1 MDEKRETHIKRLGID
16 LGTSSLGWA
25 ILDDDRLLSAPTGSA
40 ARSPIEC
47 GVIVFPEGMAREKGN
62 LKSAAAER
70 RKKRAM
76 RRLIVRRKYRKFAIL
91 KLLIEN
97 GMCPL
102 AADALKAWQSKGVY
116 PLADKAFMQWLAST
130 PEKNP
135 YADRARAATEK
146 VDAAT
151 LGRALYHIAQRRGF
165 KSSRKEMLQE
175 LQRQEGEGTSTR
187 AAQDDL
193 GIVKKEIAD
202 LTQKLEETGM
212 TLGQYF
218 YSIFGKPGA
227 EGKIRTRRTGRKE
240 HYEKEFDKIAQV
252 QELAPELAKEI
263 RKILFYQRPLRSQR
277 GAVGSCELEKSGRY
291 PRCLEGHPRYELFRA
306 LAFLNNLR
314 VSSDAPADPDRPR
327 LAKDEGRPLTP
338 EEHAKILG
346 HLRTRKTALQ
356 VGKMGTIDRSLKHLR
371 TNYRADDEFPR
382 METTARFMAC
392 GIPEDKW
399 QMAFDALLDFEDLEL
414 LGQWAQKPERLG
426 LSAEAAKQF
435 IRIDPPDERAAYS
448 LHAINLIIP
457 WLERGRNLHDAIAFA
472 KLPSAIPGFEQK
484 ADAVVARLDAERAA
498 YKADKA
504 KMEDIFGATGNLYAV
519 KPLRE
524 RWKAVIADEFAGD
537 PSKLYIDESAPDYD
551 NPQLP
556 PVDLGSIRNP
566 LANRALTILRK
577 LINTLRKQGRIDSR
591 TIINIELAKS
601 VNSAASCGAVEAV
614 NKANKAQREADAAR
628 LREHKLPDDDDE
640 TLLRYRLWEEQDHK
654 SVYTGQAID
663 VADILRCDIEHTV
676 PRSLGGTSKREN
688 LTLCE
693 ATFNRDIKRDL
704 LPCEC
709 PDQDI
714 LWHDGGVLSAWQKK
728 LAELDKECDRARKKA
743 VVVRHSGDA
752 DAYAKKRKDYLVLKT
767 KRDYWSEKLRT
778 FRTTREEATQH
789 GFLPRQLAGTGLIT
803 RQAVDLLKTRYQKVY
818 PRNGAATSY
827 ARKAWG
833 LQKEDEAKERIDHVH
848 HAIDAIVIA
857 ALDTARFSA
866 ICAELGRD
874 DVRND
879 WSATCPSPYGDH
891 FGEMIRHAVDGILV
905 RHLRSNAQRRPVTR
919 CARRNSVRLAKPIEL
934 RDGTKLSRVKSAGST
949 VRGSLHNDTLY
960 GKIFEPAGATERVV
974 IRKALAG
981 FSENDKFLSVLE
993 QVVDPAVK
1001 AALKSQAQAYLAQD
1015 KKTKLFAQTY
1025 WMNAEKRIPIQKVRI
1040 FVGNVADPDALRRQV
1055 FTKPGKA
1062 GQLHGSVYV
1071 SGSDLLSMDI
1081 PATGS
1086 PCIVSLLDKAR
1097 GRAADGNGQLAIYP
1111 EQLAL
1116 AYDQSPNE
1124 LRALTEVQLAKRLY
1138 VVRKTEEGRATFRYH
1153 REARPATILAAALA
1167 EAGDSSKG
1175 QTSVNAQEP
1184 VPLLRLSASYIRS
1197 HMAFE
1202 GVSFRLDLSG
1212 RIEWLDD

>member
-1 MDEKRETHIKRLGID
+1 MNEKLETNIKRLGID

-25 ILDDDRLLSAPTGSA
+25 ILDDERLLSAPTGTA

-76 RRLIVRRKYRKFAIL
+76 RRLVARRKYRKFAIL

-97 GMCPL
+97 GMCPIGKES
-102 AADALKAWQSKGVY
+102 LKQWASKGIY
-116 PLADKAFMQWLAST
+116 PVADKAFMQWLSST
-130 PEKNP
+130 PDKNP
-135 YADRARAATEK
+135 YADRARAAEEK
-146 VDAAT
+146 VDAPT

-165 KSSRKEMLQE
+165 KSSRKEILQD
-175 LQRQEGEGTSTR
+175 LQRQENDSPAR
-187 AAQDDL
+187 RPAQDDL
-193 GIVKKEIAD
+193 GVVKKEIAD
-202 LTQKLEETGM
+202 LSQKLEETGM

-218 YSIFGKPGA
+218 HSIFGKPGA
-227 EGKIRTRRTGRKE
+227 EGKIRTRKTGRKE
-240 HYEKEFDKIAQV
+240 HYEKEFDQIARI
-252 QELAPELAKEI
+252 QELSPELTRQI
-263 RKILFYQRPLRSQR
+263 RSILFYQRPLRSQR
-277 GAVGSCELEKSGRY
+277 GTVGRCELEKSGRY

-314 VSSDAPADPDRPR
+314 ISAEAPADPARPR
-327 LAKDEGRPLTP
+327 LAKDEGRALTDA
-338 EEHAKILG
+338 ERAKILAT
-346 HLRTRKTALQ
+346 LRARKTALPIS
-356 VGKMGTIDRSLKHLR
+356 KMGTMDEALENLR
-371 TNYRADDEFPR
+371 TNYRPDDEFPR
-382 METTARFMAC
+382 METTARLLAC

-399 QMAFDALLDFEDLEL
+399 QMAFDALLDFDDLEL
-414 LGQWAQKPERLG
+414 LEQWAQKPNRLG
-426 LSAEAAKQF
+426 LSPEAAKQF
-435 IRIDPPDERAAYS
+435 IRIDPTDERAAYS

-457 WLERGRNLHDAIAFA
+457 WLERGRTLHDAITFA
-472 KLPSAIPGFEQK
+472 KLPSAIPGFDDK
-484 ADAVVARLDAERAA
+484 ADAVVARLDAERDA

-504 KMEDIFGATGNLYAV
+504 KMDAIYNTSGKLYAV

-524 RWKAVIADEFAGD
+524 RWKTVIADEFGGD
-537 PSKLYIDESAPDYD
+537 PSKLYIDSTAPDFD

-566 LANRALTILRK
+566 LANRSLTILRK

-601 VNSAASCGAVEAV
+601 VNSAAACGAVEAV
-614 NKANKAQREADAAR
+614 NKANKEQREMDAER
-628 LREHKLPDDDDE
+628 LREQHIPVNDE

-654 SVYTGQAID
+654 SVYTGQAIAL
-663 VADILRCDIEHTV
+663 ADILRYDIEHTV
-676 PRSLGGTSKREN
+676 PRSLGGTSRREN

-693 ATFNRDIKRDL
+693 PSFNRDVKKDL

-709 PDQDI
+709 PDQGI
-714 LWHDGGVLSAWQKK
+714 LWHEGGVLVSWQKK
-728 LAELDKECDRARKKA
+728 LAELDKECDKARKKA
-743 VVVRHSGDA
+743 TAARHSGDP
-752 DAYAKKRKDYLVLKT
+752 DGYATKRKDYLVRKT
-767 KRDYWSEKLRT
+767 ERDYWADKLRT
-778 FRTTREEATQH
+778 FRTTREEAQQH

-803 RQAVDLLKTRYQKVY
+803 RQAVDLLKTRYAKVY
-818 PRNGAATSY
+818 PRNGAATAY

-833 LQKEDEAKERIDHVH
+833 LQKEEEAKERCDHVH

-857 ALDTARFSA
+857 ALDTQRFSA

-874 DVRND
+874 DARND
-879 WSATCPSPYGDH
+879 WAATCPSPYGAH
-891 FGEMIRHAVDGILV
+891 FGEMIQHAVDSILV
-905 RHLRSNAQRRPVTR
+905 RHLRSNAQRRPCTP
-919 CARRNSVRLAKPIEL
+919 CARRNSVRLAAPIQTA
-934 RDGTKLSRVKSAGST
+934 DGRKRSRVPSAGST
-949 VRGSLHNDTLY
+949 VRGSLHDDTLY
-960 GKIFEPAGATERVV
+960 GKILGPLDGAAHVV
-974 IRKALAG
+974 VRKALAG
-981 FSENDKFLSVLE
+981 CKDNAEFMKIIS
-993 QVVDPAVK
+993 QIVDPAVK
-1001 AALKSQAQAYLAQD
+1001 ETLRAQAQAYLDQD
-1015 KKTKLFAQTY
+1015 KNTTLKDQAY
-1025 WMNAEKRIPIQKVRI
+1025 WMNEQKRIPIQKVRI
-1040 FVGNVADPDALRRQV
+1040 FVNRPKNPDALRQQV
-1055 FTKPGKA
+1055 FSKPGKA
-1062 GQLHGSVYV
+1062 GELHASVYV
-1071 SGSDLLSMDI
+1071 SGSDLLRMDI

-1097 GRAADGNGQLAIYP
+1097 GQAADGNGQLAIYP

-1124 LRALTEVQLAKRLY
+1124 LRALSEVQLARRLY

-1167 EAGDSSKG
+1167 GAGDSKKG

-1202 GVSFRLDLSG
+1202 GNFFRLDFSG